1 MRMFRRNIIS
11 KLEAWKQDK
20 KHKPLILRGARQVG
34 KTTVVNEF
42 GSQFDNYLYFNLER
56 NENAKL
62 FEMEIPL
69 DDLVNM
75 LYASV
80 GKVKKEGTTLVFID
94 EIQNSPKTIALLRY
108 FYEQSPDLYVIAAG
122 SLLENLVDVK
132 VSFPVGR
139 VQYLALRPCSFS
151 EFLGAIGKNNLL
163 AVLSQKAEY
172 TVAFHEQLMH
182 LFNQYAIVGGMPEA
196 VQQYAETQDVIGI
209 EDVYETLV
217 QAYKDD
223 SEKYVRGNKL
233 TDVVRFVLSYG
244 WAFSGETI
252 TLGNF
257 ANSGYKSREVGE
269 AFRLLEKAMLL
280 ELIYPVSSTQLPIIP
295 ETKRMPK
302 LIWFDTGLVN
312 YQAGIRKE
320 IIGSTDM
327 VDSWRGHIAEQIT
340 AQELLTLDDRVGQHR
355 SFWAKPNNGA
365 EVDFIFAHNSK
376 LYPIEVKSGTNAHLR
391 SLQVFMDSSG
401 VNIAI
406 RIWSKPYSID
416 KVKTI
421 HGKEFTLINLP
432 FYLIGNLRNV
442 LDAVV
447 EE

>member
-1 MRMFRRNIIS
+1 M
-11 KLEAWKQDK
+11 
-20 KHKPLILRGARQVG
+20 ARQL
-34 KTTVVNEF
+34 N
-42 GSQFDNYLYFNLER
+42 LY
-56 NENAKL
+56 
-62 FEMEIPL
+62 
-69 DDLVNM
+69 
-75 LYASV
+75 
-80 GKVKKEGTTLVFID
+80 T
-94 EIQNSPKTIALLRY
+94 
-108 FYEQSPDLYVIAAG
+108 
-122 SLLENLVDVK
+122 
-132 VSFPVGR
+132 
-139 VQYLALRPCSFS
+139 
-151 EFLGAIGKNNLL
+151 
-163 AVLSQKAEY
+163 
-172 TVAFHEQLMH
+172 
-182 LFNQYAIVGGMPEA
+182 IVGGMPEA

-233 TDVVRFVLSYG
+233 TDVVRFILSYG

-280 ELIYPVSSTQLPIIP
+280 ELVYPVSSTQLPIIP

-340 AQELLTLDDRVGQHR
+340 AQELLALEDRVGQHR

-391 SLQVFMDSSG
+391 SLQVFMDSSE

-432 FYLIGNLRNV
+432 FYLIGNLRSV

>member
-1 MRMFRRNIIS
+1 MFRRNIIN

-108 FYEQSPDLYVIAAG
+108 FYEQRPDLYVIAAG

-182 LFNQYAIVGGMPEA
+182 LFNQYTIVGGMPEA

-233 TDVVRFVLSYG
+233 TDVVRFILSYG

-406 RIWSKPYSID
+406 RIWSKPYSVD

-432 FYLIGNLRNV
+432 FYLIGNLRSV

>member
-1 MRMFRRNIIS
+1 MFRRNIIS

-108 FYEQSPDLYVIAAG
+108 FYEQRPDLYVIAAG

-182 LFNQYAIVGGMPEA
+182 LFNQYTIVGGMPEA

-233 TDVVRFVLSYG
+233 TDVVRFILSYG

-391 SLQVFMDSSG
+391 SLQVFMDSSA

-432 FYLIGNLRNV
+432 FYQIGNLRNV

-447 EE
+447 DE